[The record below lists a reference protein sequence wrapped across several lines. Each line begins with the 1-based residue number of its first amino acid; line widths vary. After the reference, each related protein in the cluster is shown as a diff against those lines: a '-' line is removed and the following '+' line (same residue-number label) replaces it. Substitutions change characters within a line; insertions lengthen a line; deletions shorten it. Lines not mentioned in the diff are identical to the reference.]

1 MKLAVAGKGGS
12 GKTSISGTLARLIAR
27 DGHSVLAIDGDT
39 KPNLALTLGIP
50 AERIND
56 LPVLPS
62 GLLERGNDGF
72 ELKKSLAELRE
83 SHSVEGPD
91 GVTLLVMAH
100 PHEEDAGTGCYCGM
114 HATVREL
121 IESATDV
128 DADVTLLD
136 TEASPEHLT
145 RGTAKYAD
153 VMLTVVE
160 PYFKSLETGRRMAE
174 LAHGLGLKRV
184 LLVANKVRDEA
195 ELAAVHEFAEK
206 HGLEIAGV
214 VPYDESLLAAERAE
228 QAPLDFDP
236 DSSAVKAI
244 AAIAAQMTTDG
255 ASGNGSRANGNPVA
269 REAERE

>member
-1 MKLAVAGKGGS
+1 VAKIKLAIAGKGGS

-39 KPNLALTLGIP
+39 NPNLALTLGI
-50 AERIND
+50 AADRIND

-62 GLLERGNDGF
+62 GLLERGEHGF
-72 ELKKSLAELRE
+72 ELKQSLAELR
-83 SHSVEGPD
+83 STHSVEGPD

-100 PHEEDAGTGCYCGM
+100 PQEEDAGTGCYCGM

-121 IESATDV
+121 IESATDA

-153 VMLTVVE
+153 LMLTVVE

-184 LLVANKVRDEA
+184 MLVANKVRDDQ
-195 ELAAVHEFAEK
+195 ELAAVEEFAAQ
-206 HGLEIAGV
+206 HGLEIVAT
-214 VPYDESLLAAERAE
+214 VPYDEKLLEAERAGT
-228 QAPLDFDP
+228 APLDFAP
-236 DSSAVKAI
+236 NSPAVQAI
-244 AAIAAQMTTDG
+244 AAIAHAV
-255 ASGNGSRANGNPVA
+255 SGNGVGSNRAPMGTGGAPDG
-269 REAERE
+269 

>member
-1 MKLAVAGKGGS
+1 MKLAIAGKGGS

-39 KPNLALTLGIP
+39 NPNLALTLGIP
-50 AERIND
+50 ADRIND

-62 GLLERGNDGF
+62 GLVERGDDGF
-72 ELKKSLAELRE
+72 ELKKSLAELR
-83 SHSVEGPD
+83 STHSVEGPD

-100 PHEEDAGTGCYCGM
+100 PHEGDAGSGCYCGM

-121 IESATDV
+121 IESATDA

-174 LAHGLGLKRV
+174 LARGLGLKRV
-184 LLVANKVRDEA
+184 LLVANKIRDES
-195 ELAAVHEFAEK
+195 EQAAVEEFASKQGVEIIAP
-206 HGLEIAGV
+206 GPSDERLLEARRC
-214 VPYDESLLAAERAE
+214 A
-228 QAPLDFDP
+228 
-236 DSSAVKAI
+236 
-244 AAIAAQMTTDG
+244 TTT
-255 ASGNGSRANGNPVA
+255 
-269 REAERE
+269 

>member
-1 MKLAVAGKGGS
+1 MKLAIAGKGGS

-39 KPNLALTLGIP
+39 NPNLALTLGIP
-50 AERIND
+50 ADRIND

-62 GLLERGNDGF
+62 GLLERGEDGF
-72 ELKKSLAELRE
+72 ELKKSLAELR
-83 SHSVEGPD
+83 STHSVEGPD

-121 IESATDV
+121 IESATDA
-128 DADVTLLD
+128 DADVTVLD

-184 LLVANKVRDEA
+184 LLVANKVRNDGEMEA
-195 ELAAVHEFAEK
+195 VREFAGK
-206 HGLEIAGV
+206 HGLELAGV
-214 VPYDESLLAAERAE
+214 VPFDESMPGAERAE
-228 QAPLDFDP
+228 ASPLDFAP
-236 DSSAVKAI
+236 DGPAVEAI
-244 AAIAAQMTTDG
+244 AKIAHEVAG
-255 ASGNGSRANGNPVA
+255 VEASGNGSRLSP
-269 REAERE
+269 

>member
-1 MKLAVAGKGGS
+1 MKLAIAGKGGS
-12 GKTSISGTLARLIAR
+12 GKTSISGTLARLIGR

-39 KPNLALTLGIP
+39 NPNLALTLGIP
-50 AERIND
+50 SDRIND

-62 GLLERGNDGF
+62 GLLERGDDGF
-72 ELKKSLAELRE
+72 ELKKTLAELR
-83 SHSVEGPD
+83 STHSVEGPD

-100 PHEEDAGTGCYCGM
+100 PHEEDAGSGCYCGM

-121 IESATDV
+121 IESATDA

-174 LAHGLGLKRV
+174 LARGLGLKRV
-184 LLVANKVRDEA
+184 LLVANKVRDEK
-195 ELAAVHEFAEK
+195 ELAAVEEFAGK
-206 HGLEIAGV
+206 HDLEILAS
-214 VPYDESLLAAERAE
+214 VPYDERLLDAERAE
-228 QAPLDFDP
+228 TAPLDFDP
-236 DSSAVKAI
+236 GAPSIRAI
-244 AAIAAQMTTDG
+244 AGIARSLSIDG
-255 ASGNGSRANGNPVA
+255 WGSNGAPVA
-269 REAERE
+269 RPGDGDE

>member
-1 MKLAVAGKGGS
+1 MKLAIAGKGGS

-27 DGHSVLAIDGDT
+27 GGHSVLAIDGDT
-39 KPNLALTLGIP
+39 NPNLALTLGIP
-50 AERIND
+50 ADRIND

-62 GLLERGNDGF
+62 GLLERGEEGF
-72 ELKKSLAELRE
+72 ELKKSLAELRAT
-83 SHSVEGPD
+83 HSVEGPD

-121 IESATDV
+121 IESATDA

-174 LAHGLGLKRV
+174 LARGLGLKRV
-184 LLVANKVRDEA
+184 LLVANKVRDEK
-195 ELAAVHEFAEK
+195 ELAAVQEFAKK
-206 HGLEIAGV
+206 HRLEIVAS
-214 VPYDESLLAAERAE
+214 VPFDESFVEAERAE
-228 QAPLDFDP
+228 ASPVDFNPEAP
-236 DSSAVKAI
+236 AVEAI
-244 AAIAAQMTTDG
+244 AGLARKL
-255 ASGNGSRANGNPVA
+255 SVNGSSNGGPD
-269 REAERE
+269 E

>member
-1 MKLAVAGKGGS
+1 MKLAIAGKGGS

-27 DGHSVLAIDGDT
+27 DGQSVLAIDGDT
-39 KPNLALTLGIP
+39 NPNLALTLGIP

-62 GLLERGNDGF
+62 GLLERGDDGL
-72 ELKKSLAELRE
+72 ELKKSLAELR
-83 SHSVEGPD
+83 STHSVEGPD

-100 PHEEDAGTGCYCGM
+100 PHEEDAGSGCYCGM

-121 IESATDV
+121 IESATDA
-128 DADVTLLD
+128 DADVTVLD

-174 LAHGLGLKRV
+174 LGRGLGLKRV
-184 LLVANKVRDEA
+184 VLVANKVRDEQ
-195 ELAAVHEFAEK
+195 EQAAVEEFAVK
-206 HGLEIAGV
+206 HDLEIMAT
-214 VPYDESLLAAERAE
+214 VPYDDRLQEAERA
-228 QAPLDFDP
+228 QAAPLDFDP
-236 DSSAVKAI
+236 DAPAV
-244 AAIAAQMTTDG
+244 AAIAGIAQVLEDNGISNG
-255 ASGNGSRANGNPVA
+255 ASH
-269 REAERE
+269 E

>member
-1 MKLAVAGKGGS
+1 MKVAVAGKGGS

-27 DGHSVLAIDGDT
+27 DGQSVLAIDGDT
-39 KPNLALTLGIP
+39 NPNLALTLGIP

-62 GLLERGNDGF
+62 GLLERTDDGI
-72 ELKKSLAELRE
+72 ELKQSLAELRAT
-83 SHSVEGPD
+83 HSVEGPD

-174 LAHGLGLKRV
+174 LARGLGLKRV
-184 LLVANKVRDEA
+184 LLVANKVRDDS
-195 ELAAVHEFAEK
+195 ELAAVKEFAEK
-206 HGLEIAGV
+206 HDLELAATI
-214 VPYDESLLAAERAE
+214 PYDEKLLEAERAE
-228 QAPLDFDP
+228 ASPLDFDP
-236 DSSAVKAI
+236 ESTAVKAI
-244 AAIAAQMTTDG
+244 AAIARDLE
-255 ASGNGSRANGNPVA
+255 ANGAFTNGA
-269 REAERE
+269 RSNGGQTDE

>member
-1 MKLAVAGKGGS
+1 VKLAVAGKGGS

-27 DGHSVLAIDGDT
+27 DGQSVLAIDGDT
-39 KPNLALTLGIP
+39 NPNLALTLGIP
-50 AERIND
+50 SERMND
-56 LPVLPS
+56 LPVLPT
-62 GLLERGNDGF
+62 GLLERGDDGF
-72 ELKKSLAELRE
+72 VLKKSLAELRE
-83 SHSVEGPD
+83 THSVEGPD

-184 LLVANKVRDEA
+184 LLVANKVRDDS
-195 ELAAVHEFAEK
+195 ELAAVREFAEK
-206 HGLEIAGV
+206 HGLEILGV
-214 VPYDESLLAAERAE
+214 VPYDEALLEAERAE

-236 DSSAVKAI
+236 DAPAVQAI
-244 AAIAAQMTTDG
+244 GSIARSVATNGGRSNG
-255 ASGNGSRANGNPVA
+255 APVISGGGSG
-269 REAERE
+269 E

>member
-1 MKLAVAGKGGS
+1 LANQVKLAVAGKGGS
-12 GKTSISGTLARLIAR
+12 GKTSISGILARLIAR

-39 KPNLALTLGIP
+39 NPNLALTLGIS
-50 AERIND
+50 ADRIND

-62 GLLERGNDGF
+62 GLLERGQNGF
-72 ELKKSLAELRE
+72 ELKKSLAELR
-83 SHSVEGPD
+83 STHSVEGPD

-121 IESATDV
+121 IESATDA
-128 DADVTLLD
+128 DADVTVLD

-174 LAHGLGLKRV
+174 LARGLGLKRV
-184 LLVANKVRDEA
+184 MLVANKVRDEK
-195 ELAAVHEFAEK
+195 ELAAVQEFAGK
-206 HGLEIAGV
+206 QGLEIAAII
-214 VPYDESLLAAERAE
+214 PYDESLPEAERAE
-228 QAPLDFDP
+228 TSPLDFDP
-236 DSSAVKAI
+236 EAPAVQAI
-244 AAIAAQMTTDG
+244 ASLARAL
-255 ASGNGSRANGNPVA
+255 SGNGASSNGAPTA
-269 REAERE
+269 GGGAADE

>member
-1 MKLAVAGKGGS
+1 VKLAIAGKGGS

-39 KPNLALTLGIP
+39 NPNLALTLGIP
-50 AERIND
+50 ADRIND

-62 GLLERGNDGF
+62 GLLERGDEGF
-72 ELKKSLAELRE
+72 ELKKSLAELR
-83 SHSVEGPD
+83 STHSVVGPD

-121 IESATDV
+121 IESATDT

-174 LAHGLGLKRV
+174 LARGLGLKRV
-184 LLVANKVRDEA
+184 LLVANKIRDES
-195 ELAAVHEFAEK
+195 ERAAVEEFAGK
-206 HGLEIAGV
+206 HGLEILAT
-214 VPYDESLLAAERAE
+214 VPYDEKLLEAERAE
-228 QAPLDFDP
+228 AAPLDFDP
-236 DSSAVKAI
+236 DAPAVRAI
-244 AAIAAQMTTDG
+244 ASIASALPVNG
-255 ASGNGSRANGNPVA
+255 ARSNGAPAAGGGD
-269 REAERE
+269 E

>member
-1 MKLAVAGKGGS
+1 MKLAIAGKGGS

-27 DGHSVLAIDGDT
+27 NGQSVLAIDGDT
-39 KPNLALTLGIP
+39 NPNLALTLGIP
-50 AERIND
+50 ADRIND
-56 LPVLPS
+56 LPVLPT
-62 GLLERGNDGF
+62 GLLERTDDGT
-72 ELKKSLAELRE
+72 ELKQSLAELRE
-83 SHSVEGPD
+83 THSVEGPD

-184 LLVANKVRDEA
+184 VLVANKVRDEK
-195 ELAAVHEFAEK
+195 ELAAVKEFAEK
-206 HGLEIAGV
+206 HDLELAATI
-214 VPYDESLLAAERAE
+214 PYDEKLLEAERAE
-228 QAPLDFDP
+228 KSPLDFDP
-236 DSSAVKAI
+236 ESTAVQAI
-244 AAIAAQMTTDG
+244 AAIARDLESNGG
-255 ASGNGSRANGNPVA
+255 AGNGARSNGGQSD
-269 REAERE
+269 E

>member
-1 MKLAVAGKGGS
+1 MKLAIAGKGGS

-27 DGHSVLAIDGDT
+27 DGRSVLAIDGDT
-39 KPNLALTLGIP
+39 NPNLALTLGIP
-50 AERIND
+50 ADRIND

-62 GLLERGNDGF
+62 GLLERGDEGF
-72 ELKKSLAELRE
+72 ELKQSLAELRAT
-83 SHSVEGPD
+83 HSIEGPD

-121 IESATDV
+121 IESATEA

-174 LAHGLGLKRV
+174 LAHGLGLERV
-184 LLVANKVRDEA
+184 LLVANKVRDER
-195 ELAAVHEFAEK
+195 ELAAVREFANK
-206 HGLEIAGV
+206 HGLEIAASI
-214 VPYDESLLAAERAE
+214 PYDEQLLEAERAE
-228 QAPLDFDP
+228 AAPLDFAP
-236 DSSAVKAI
+236 DAPAVEAI
-244 AAIAAQMTTDG
+244 ASIARSLSANG
-255 ASGNGSRANGNPVA
+255 AGSNGAAVASGGGAD
-269 REAERE
+269 E